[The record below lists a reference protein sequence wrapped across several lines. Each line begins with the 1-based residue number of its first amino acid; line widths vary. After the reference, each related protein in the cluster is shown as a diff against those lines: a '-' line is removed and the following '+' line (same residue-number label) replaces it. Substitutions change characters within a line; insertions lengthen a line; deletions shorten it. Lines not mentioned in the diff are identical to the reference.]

1 VKPLIPFVD
10 RDIADV
16 PKSIDLSLIKTDF
29 LLSIIHHLWF
39 RTSPSEKKPPLCP
52 DGKRGGFEILRSIE
66 LYFNHTNKS

>member
-29 LLSIIHHLWF
+29 LPLQY
-39 RTSPSEKKPPLCP
+39 PSFMVQNITL
-52 DGKRGGFEILRSIE
+52 
-66 LYFNHTNKS
+66 